1 MEVEFFFFFSFVFF
15 LLEDRK
21 KFVRSLFQVN
31 IEVNLRILNFREF
44 YGRED
49 FVFVTIEEKKRKNEK
64 RQEEKNLLVYIALF
78 VFKDD
83 FDEEF
88 FRK

>member
-1 MEVEFFFFFSFVFF
+1 MEVEFFFSFLSFSFY
-15 LLEDRK
+15 LKIEK